1 MKKIFN
7 VSGMTCSACS
17 SHVEKAIK
25 KLNGII
31 KVEVNLLKNNALVE
45 YDENLCN
52 EQNIIDAVNNAGYIA
67 SITQKDEKV
76 NSKKPTDKNNLN
88 NENSVTKLII
98 SAILL
103 LILMYF
109 SMGNMMW
116 GFPAPAIFDHI
127 KNPMGF
133 ALLQFVLTLPIL
145 FIYKRFF
152 ISGYKKLF
160 QKAPNMDTLI
170 AIGASASILYGLFAL
185 FMISYAQ
192 SSMIF
197 ALEKGELQKIA
208 HFKNILAT
216 YHDNLYF
223 ESAGMILT
231 MVSLGKYLEGLSKK
245 KTTKAIEEL
254 IKLSPDKAVVL
265 VNGEEITVEASQIK
279 IGDLLVIK
287 KGDAIPVDGVIV
299 KGKVSL
305 SEANITGESM
315 PVLKGEGEEVYC
327 STLVSSGY
335 AHLKATKV
343 GEDTSIAN
351 IIKLVD
357 EASNSKAPISKLADK
372 ISGIFVPIILILAFI
387 TFVANLIVSLNFE
400 LSLNFAISVV
410 VIACPCALGLATPVA
425 IMVGT
430 GKGAQNGLLIKNAE
444 ILEKAHLIT
453 TVVLDKT
460 GTITEGNPTVT
471 DFNCFN
477 DEKNLL
483 NAIYSIE
490 NKSEHPLATAIC
502 NYAKEKGATL
512 QQVENFESIEGLGL
526 KGEINGKT
534 YLIGNPKSASPNL
547 NDKALLQN
555 LNNLSM
561 QGKTPLVIV
570 VNGVIEAF
578 IALKDK
584 VKEQSKKA
592 VELLQKRNIEV
603 VMLTGD
609 NEQTASVI
617 AKEVGIKRVYA
628 GVKPDQ
634 KQIIIKELMQEKDSF
649 VAMVGDGVNDAPA
662 LTTANLGI
670 AIGGGS
676 DVATESGDVI
686 LLRKQLTDVVNVID
700 LSKRVLNTIK
710 LGLFWAFFYN
720 LICVI
725 IASGIFYYINGL
737 KINPMI
743 GSVAMSL
750 SSISVVLNALTINF
764 IKLYKTE
771 QKTNETN
778 LNQINSEQIKGEIDM
793 KTITLKVEGMMCQ
806 RCVKHVENACLKAQ
820 GVLSATANLENN
832 TVTINYENEQA
843 VEQAKANIIAED
855 YNVSE

>member
-7 VSGMTCSACS
+7 VLGMTCSACS

-25 KLNGII
+25 KLPGVI

-45 YDENLCN
+45 YDENFCN
-52 EQNIIDAVNNAGYIA
+52 EQSVIDAVNKAGYTA
-67 SITQKDEKV
+67 SIFDKKQKESIKNT
-76 NSKKPTDKNNLN
+76 NSKSNSNG
-88 NENSVTKLII
+88 ENSLLKLII
-98 SAILL
+98 SGVLL

-116 GFPAPAIFDHI
+116 DFPAPAVFDHA

-170 AIGASASILYGLFAL
+170 AIGATASVLYGLFAL

-192 SSMIF
+192 SSIIITI
-197 ALEKGELQKIA
+197 ENGNLQQVE
-208 HFKNILAT
+208 HFKNILHT

-254 IKLSPDKAVVL
+254 IKLSPDKATL
-265 VNGEEITVEASQIK
+265 LINGEEKVVDASSIK
-279 IGDLLVIK
+279 IDDLLVVK
-287 KGDAIPVDGVIV
+287 KGDSIPVDGVIV

-315 PVLKGEGEEVYC
+315 PVLKSEGNEIYC
-327 STLVSSGY
+327 STVVSSGY
-335 AHLKATKV
+335 AHVKATKV

-351 IIKLVD
+351 IIRLVD

-372 ISGIFVPIILILAFI
+372 ISGIFVPIILSLALI
-387 TFVANLIVSLNFE
+387 TFIVNLIVSLNFE

-444 ILEKAHLIT
+444 ILEKAHLIS

-471 DFNCFN
+471 DFNCF
-477 DEKNLL
+477 DSEGDLL

-490 NKSEHPLATAIC
+490 SKSEHPLATAIC
-502 NYAKEKGATL
+502 NYAKQKGATNL
-512 QQVENFESIEGLGL
+512 TVENFESIDGLGL
-526 KGEINGKT
+526 KGDVNGKT
-534 YLIGNPKSASPNL
+534 YLIGNPKNATPNL
-547 NDKALLQN
+547 NDQNLLQRIN
-555 LNNLSM
+555 ELSK

-570 VNGVIEAF
+570 VNGVIQAL
-578 IALKDK
+578 IALKDE
-584 VKEQSKKA
+584 VKEQSQKA

-609 NEQTASVI
+609 NEQTAQVI
-617 AKEVGIKRVYA
+617 ANEVGIKRIYA
-628 GVKPDQ
+628 GVKPNQ
-634 KQIIIKELMQEKDSF
+634 KQLIIKELMQEKGAF

-676 DVATESGDVI
+676 DVATESGDII
-686 LLRKQLTDVVNVID
+686 LLRKHLTDVVNVID

-720 LICVI
+720 LICVV

-764 IKLYKTE
+764 IKLYKPE
-771 QKTNETN
+771 QK
-778 LNQINSEQIKGEIDM
+778 LNQLNNEMIKGEINM
-793 KTITLKVEGMMCQ
+793 KTITLKVEGMMCP
-806 RCVKHVENACLKAQ
+806 RCVKHVENACLKAD
-820 GVLSATANLENN
+820 GVLSAIASLESNS
-832 TVTINYENEQA
+832 VTINYETDEA
-843 VEQAKANIIAED
+843 LKQAKENIIAED
-855 YNVSE
+855 YTVSE